1 MTAPRPSSERP
12 IAWWLLACCAPI
24 YAMVILGGVT
34 RLTHSGL
41 SMVEWHPV
49 MGVLPPMSHH
59 AWEAAFKDYQRY
71 PEYQDINKEEGMTL
85 QGFKGIFWLEY
96 FHRLLGRLI
105 GLVFFLPFVYFLI
118 RKRIR
123 RSLLPKLV
131 AMLAL
136 GGLQG
141 ILGWLM
147 VSSGLVNVPH
157 VSAVRLTA
165 HLGLAILIYGFI
177 LWVALG
183 LLLPASDP
191 DPAKVGRV
199 RGYATAV
206 AAGVFVMILSGGLV
220 AGTRAGFAFNTFPLM
235 LGHLVPPGF
244 LMMHPWWHNLF
255 ANVATVQF
263 DHRLLALILTL
274 AIPALVW
281 ALRRSEVP
289 RRTMRGAWLFL
300 GMLAVQVGLGIA
312 TLLLVV
318 PVPLAAL
325 HQAGAVMLFTLAI
338 YVARSMYPVAA
349 AETREAAEATAQRAA
364 A

>member
-1 MTAPRPSSERP
+1 MTAPRSSSDRP
-12 IAWWLLACCAPI
+12 IAYWLLVCAALI

-85 QGFKGIFWLEY
+85 SGFKGIFWLEY

-105 GLVFFLPFVYFLI
+105 GLVFFLPFVYFLV

-141 ILGWLM
+141 LLGWLM
-147 VSSGLVNVPH
+147 VSSGLVNAPH

-165 HLGLAILIYGFI
+165 HLGLAIAIYAFI

-183 LLLPASDP
+183 LLLPAGAP

-199 RGYATAV
+199 RRLATAV
-206 AAGVFVMILSGGLV
+206 AALVFVMILSGGLV

-235 LGHLVPPGF
+235 LGHLVPPGI
-244 LMMHPWWHNLF
+244 LAMHPWWHNF
-255 ANVATVQF
+255 IANVATVQF
-263 DHRLLALILTL
+263 DHRLLALVLTL
-274 AIPALVW
+274 AIPTLVW
-281 ALRRSEVP
+281 ALRRAEVP
-289 RRTMRGAWLFL
+289 RRTLLGAWLFL

-338 YVARSMYPVAA
+338 FVARSLYPVVAA
-349 AETREAAEATAQRAA
+349 KTAEVAEPKAERAA